1 MAADTWLAASTAP
14 DAAISLARVEIER
27 FILASSQSLLSACSP
42 RRAATAGAVA
52 RLRGTTAMG
61 WWATRPGAGGLG
73 PPAVAAPDRTR
84 MRAGFLKA
92 PWHIRRQTRLT
103 GDSENA
109 LPGAFIRNV
118 PNQTGYIT
126 RATSLFMPTGWHGR
140 LNGAPVTALALSC
153 SFTPPGGE
161 AGGATRKQVSSAE
174 ENGRKK
180 TYPAAADEP
189 LGARRYKG
197 YRSVPNTRM
206 RRPGEWRP

>member
-1 MAADTWLAASTAP
+1 MGGGPQGPGRRT
-14 DAAISLARVEIER
+14 
-27 FILASSQSLLSACSP
+27 
-42 RRAATAGAVA
+42 RAAGRCSA
-52 RLRGTTAMG
+52 RSDENARRL
-61 WWATRPGAGGLG
+61 LE
-73 PPAVAAPDRTR
+73 
-84 MRAGFLKA
+84 A

-189 LGARRYKG
+189 L
-197 YRSVPNTRM
+197 
-206 RRPGEWRP
+206 